1 MDTLRKVCS
10 WVRPIFLNVIVSN
23 NGEYLASG
31 KIKKVEKDTCL
42 VELSMRKPN
51 TSLKGATIII
61 SDSLGKEEPAKSK
74 DEQ

>member
-1 MDTLRKVCS
+1 MVVDLGKKEV
-10 WVRPIFLNVIVSN
+10 VPDLDVIVSN

-51 TSLKGATIII
+51 TSLKGATVII
-61 SDSLGKEEPAKSK
+61 SDSLGKEAPAKSK